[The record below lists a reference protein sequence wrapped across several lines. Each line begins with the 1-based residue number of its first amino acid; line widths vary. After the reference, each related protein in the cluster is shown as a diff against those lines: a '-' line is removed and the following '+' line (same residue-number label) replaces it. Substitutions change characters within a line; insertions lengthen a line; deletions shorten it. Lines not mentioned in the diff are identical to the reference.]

1 MQSKYIKSILI
12 AVGATLGAF
21 VIALGGAYYVM
32 PMVAPATVAQA
43 QPDSLA
49 ASATADSTGKLAH
62 AAAKGEGLAVTEE
75 ASDSSRVG
83 AIHKKVETLQ
93 DSLQA
98 LQAQLD
104 QTREENTT
112 LNEKT
117 AMLRKRLSAAES
129 SRAKA
134 DEMSSA
140 LVKMEKRELN
150 ALLKDVN
157 MRVLEQLYREASGRA
172 RTRLLEAMA
181 PARAARFVNQMVEA
195 PASGL
200 GQPSSTTPSAASSV
214 EAAPAATPSS

>member
-1 MQSKYIKSILI
+1 MQSKHIKNVLI

-49 ASATADSTGKLAH
+49 ASATADSTGKSAH
-62 AAAKGEGLAVTEE
+62 AAAKGEGLVVTQE
-75 ASDSSRVG
+75 APDSSRVG
-83 AIHKKVETLQ
+83 AIHRVEALQ

-98 LQAQLD
+98 LQARLD

-112 LNEKT
+112 LSEKA
-117 AMLRKRLSAAES
+117 AMLRKQLSASES

-157 MRVLEQLYREASGRA
+157 MHVLEQLYREASGRA
-172 RTRLLEAMA
+172 RTRLLQAMT

-200 GQPSSTTPSAASSV
+200 GQPSSTTPSATSSV